1 MKKTNA
7 LWLIVAIASFCIAG
21 CATTRAVPYSFAE
34 EGSGTATILFNN
46 SIRLLD
52 FEGNIIPGPENGTR
66 WEPISFPAGREFL
79 IKVNVV
85 DTGMGGDLTTTG
97 TFLDIIAFVLFI
109 ETIRGAVNRNVYFVC
124 PPLEAGKEYTIH
136 FNSRSIR
143 RDSIELREK
152 GTGIILRGKK
162 VVEQTI

>member
-7 LWLIVAIASFCIAG
+7 LWLIAIFASFCIAG
-21 CATTRAVPYSFAE
+21 CATTKSVPYSFAE
-34 EGSGTATILFNN
+34 EGSGTATITFNN

-66 WEPISFPAGREFL
+66 WEPVSFPAGREFL
-79 IKVNVV
+79 IKVNVI

-97 TFLDIIAFVLFI
+97 TIWDIFAFIFFI
-109 ETIRGAVNRNVYFVC
+109 ETIRGSVNRNVYFVC

-152 GTGIILRGKK
+152 GGSFLNRKK